1 MLFSGLRMQDMES
14 SVILFGDAAST
25 PDFGYMELASYRSE
39 LAASL
44 KSTGRSESCQT
55 QILVPRLEK
64 RPT

>member
-1 MLFSGLRMQDMES
+1 MES

-25 PDFGYMELASYRSE
+25 PDFGYMGLASYRSE